1 MQVAN
6 DLSDDIQKTK
16 WGAVYIADADDLLCL
31 GGGTVMSSSSSSS
44 SCRHRFGV
52 QTFDLV
58 VGGILPQANTPGR

>member
-1 MQVAN
+1 VQVAN

-31 GGGTVMSSSSSSS
+31 GGGTVMSSSS
-44 SCRHRFGV
+44 CRHRFGV